1 LRATLLGLVIGTV
14 LRSGRWGCSLGDAKK
29 QKWNLVNEQF
39 ALLVPVERVRTDEV
53 LLDVEFRRRLAELI
67 DQALKR
73 KRGSGH

>member
-1 LRATLLGLVIGTV
+1 
-14 LRSGRWGCSLGDAKK
+14 LGDAKK